1 MNSIKDTILETK
13 VDTIGGK
20 YPYIY
25 RNGIVRYKEFSIGG
39 LISYTMDKDGYFMD
53 GISAAVGSRTG
64 TPETS
69 TEFQA
74 QEFSTNLS
82 DENVKRELEFKMAV
96 LEWLNNGKPKLF
108 RSPTEGNYL
117 VRLMNVSLTPTKEVG
132 RMLHSFTATAYEIDD
147 HDLKTLK
154 KYGIIGG

>member
-1 MNSIKDTILETK
+1 MNSFKDTILETK

-25 RNGIVRYKEFSIGG
+25 RNSMVRYKEFPIGG
-39 LISYTMDKDGYFMD
+39 LISYTMDEDGYFM
-53 GISAAVGSRTG
+53 GRVSMAAGTRTS
-64 TPETS
+64 TPEVSPTFLD
-69 TEFQA
+69 EG
-74 QEFSTNLS
+74 FSTNLT
-82 DENVKRELEFKMAV
+82 DENVRKELEFKLAV
-96 LEWLNNGKPKLF
+96 LEWLNDGKPKLF

>member
-1 MNSIKDTILETK
+1 
-13 VDTIGGK
+13 
-20 YPYIY
+20 
-25 RNGIVRYKEFSIGG
+25 
-39 LISYTMDKDGYFMD
+39 
-53 GISAAVGSRTG
+53 
-64 TPETS
+64 
-69 TEFQA
+69 
-74 QEFSTNLS
+74 
-82 DENVKRELEFKMAV
+82 MAV

-117 VRLMNVSLTPTKEVG
+117 IRLMNVSLAPTKEVG